1 MTGKEIIHFTSD
13 GIEMQI
19 GNHPQKVWVMH
30 NAEKSL
36 MERLADIATQNGGN
50 ILEIGFGMGLC
61 SNRIQQNP
69 KISKHTII
77 EVHPDI
83 YKKALEWAV
92 DKPNVN
98 ILLGD
103 WLDVIPHLK
112 DIKFDGVLHDT
123 CSDPNIYKFI
133 DVVKPIC
140 NRNCVVAFFLN
151 TTDTDLDIIY
161 HSLEDDEYNRLPY
174 KNVPNFKDNSYKIKF
189 KIIN

>member
-13 GIEMQI
+13 AIQMQI
-19 GNHPQKVWVMH
+19 GNHPQKLWVMYS
-30 NAEKSL
+30 AEKSL
-36 MERLADIATQNGGN
+36 MERLADVATESGGN

-69 KISKHTII
+69 KITTHTII

-83 YKKALEWAV
+83 YKKALEWAI

-103 WLDVIPHLK
+103 WIDVIAQLK
-112 DIKFDGVLHDT
+112 NIKFDGVVHDT
-123 CSDPNIYKFI
+123 CADPNIYKFI
-133 DVVKPIC
+133 DIVTPIC

-151 TTDTDLDIIY
+151 TNDADLDIIH
-161 HSLEDDEYNRLPY
+161 HSLEYDEYNRLPY
-174 KNVPNFKDNSYKIKF
+174 KNTPNFRDNSYKLKF
-189 KIIN
+189 KIIK